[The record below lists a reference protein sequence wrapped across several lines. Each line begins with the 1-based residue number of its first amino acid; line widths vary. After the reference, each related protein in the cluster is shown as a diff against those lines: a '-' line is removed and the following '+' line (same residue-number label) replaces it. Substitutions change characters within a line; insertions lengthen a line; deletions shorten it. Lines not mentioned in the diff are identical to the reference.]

1 MARHDAQRAIAAI
14 WHIEAATVI
23 GAVARIVRDIGLAEE
38 FAQDALVAALESWPK
53 TGIPDNP
60 GAWLTT
66 AAKRRALDHLRHEQI
81 AAGKAADVA
90 RELDF
95 QYEVASE
102 EAAAAHEADL
112 DDALHGGVGDDV
124 LRLMFTACHPVLS
137 PEARCALTLRVMG
150 GLATDE
156 IARAYLKPEATIA
169 QRIVRAKRSLSA
181 ARVPF
186 EVPRGES
193 LAGRLASVLEV
204 IYLIFN
210 EGYAATSGGDWMRPA
225 LCDEALRLGRVL
237 AGLMPDEAEVFG
249 LVALMEIQASRFAA
263 RLSPNGE
270 PILLQDQDR
279 NRWDALLIRRGLLA
293 LARAEALHADAGPYT
308 LQAAIAACHA
318 RATRAED
325 TDWARIVALYDLLGQ
340 RNPSPVVALNRAVA
354 VSMAYGAA
362 AALPLVDALLENP
375 QLQAYH
381 LLPAVRGDLLM
392 RLGRYDEARADF
404 ERAAGLTRNERERS
418 LLRARAEGCSRA

>member
-1 MARHDAQRAIAAI
+1 MCI
-14 WHIEAATVI
+14 
-23 GAVARIVRDIGLAEE
+23 RD
-38 FAQDALVAALESWPK
+38 
-53 TGIPDNP
+53 
-60 GAWLTT
+60 
-66 AAKRRALDHLRHEQI
+66 
-81 AAGKAADVA
+81 
-90 RELDF
+90 
-95 QYEVASE
+95 
-102 EAAAAHEADL
+102 
-112 DDALHGGVGDDV
+112 
-124 LRLMFTACHPVLS
+124 
-137 PEARCALTLRVMG
+137 
-150 GLATDE
+150 
-156 IARAYLKPEATIA
+156 
-169 QRIVRAKRSLSA
+169 
-181 ARVPF
+181 
-186 EVPRGES
+186 
-193 LAGRLASVLEV
+193 RLASVLEV